1 MQLPDQFGASRS
13 IPGQSLLK
21 ASHKASLLSC
31 FKSFC
36 HPGPGHSQYPW
47 YSKPP
52 TLSPSSLPV
61 HPNAAPLS
69 PWRGGADRQRY
80 LTLCLENPRS
90 LGQGG
95 AGWSRYSH
103 GCLAS
108 VNLPCCGGRKARSGR
123 HCPTRPLGSWA
134 SGSLSPTPI
143 SSPPLASIGKSIAP
157 ST

>member
-61 HPNAAPLS
+61 HPNTAPLS
-69 PWRGGADRQRY
+69 PWRGGRTGRG
-80 LTLCLENPRS
+80 TSLCAWRIPGAWVRGVQAGVDIPMGAWLLSTSPAVVEGRPG
-90 LGQGG
+90 LGGTAPHVLWDPGQ
-95 AGWSRYSH
+95 
-103 GCLAS
+103 
-108 VNLPCCGGRKARSGR
+108 VAR
-123 HCPTRPLGSWA
+123 CPRPLFPHLPWHR
-134 SGSLSPTPI
+134 
-143 SSPPLASIGKSIAP
+143 
-157 ST
+157 